1 MTRGGTAAE
10 KVGQT
15 VGKRSAVV
23 TRETK
28 ETKISVELAIDGT
41 GKFEINTGVK
51 MLDHMLTHVAQHGL
65 FDINITA
72 SGEDQHHLVEDV
84 AISLSKALNE
94 ALGDKKG
101 IARMGHA
108 LVPMDEALA
117 LVAVDIGGRGYA
129 VIEAP
134 FKRKKIGDLE
144 SDLIRHF
151 LEALAL
157 ETKMN
162 LHVKVLAGINDHHKV
177 EAIFKALG
185 RAIDVATKLDERI
198 AGEVPSTKG
207 VIEG

>member
-1 MTRGGTAAE
+1 
-10 KVGQT
+10 